1 MLCPSCKALIPDDSV
16 FCSKC
21 GSSVGDTSAPPCA
34 SPSAS
39 PCATLTASPCETP
52 TVSPCATAAVPS
64 PAPTAPSCVVA
75 TAPERK
81 RRRWPWI
88 TALAVAGA
96 LALCGVAALAYTQ
109 IEQIVGALVLPES
122 SPSQYGTDS
131 ATAPADDPIVGRWQA
146 YAASTSEHELTLL
159 GAGVSDDF
167 YIEFMPDGTLV
178 ASLDGSETY
187 DGVWVANG
195 TIENEPRYDFTM
207 VNATWTCVMTTRI
220 DGLDTALV
228 AIANNVGGQECSVT
242 YRRG

>member
-1 MLCPSCKALIPDDSV
+1 MLCPSCKAPIPDDSV

-21 GSSVGDTSAPPCA
+21 GSPVGNASTPPCTTVAAPPCA
-34 SPSAS
+34 
-39 PCATLTASPCETP
+39 
-52 TVSPCATAAVPS
+52 AAAPS
-64 PAPTAPSCVVA
+64 PPVPTAPACA
-75 TAPERK
+75 MAIAPARK

-96 LALCGVAALAYTQ
+96 LVLCGAAALTYAQ
-109 IEQIVGALVLPES
+109 IEQIVGDPILPES
-122 SPSQYGTDS
+122 PPSHYGADS
-131 ATAPADDPIVGRWQA
+131 ATVPADDPIVGRWQA

-178 ASLDGSETY
+178 ASLDGSKTY

-228 AIANNVGGQECSVT
+228 AIANNVGGQECSIT
-242 YRRG
+242 YRRE

>member
-21 GSSVGDTSAPPCA
+21 GSSVGDASAPPCA
-34 SPSAS
+34 SPSA
-39 PCATLTASPCETP
+39 P
-52 TVSPCATAAVPS
+52 PCATAAVPS

-75 TAPERK
+75 TTPERK

-109 IEQIVGALVLPES
+109 IEQIAGALILPES
-122 SPSQYGTDS
+122 SPSHYDTDS
-131 ATAPADDPIVGRWQA
+131 ATAPAEDPIVGRWQA

-167 YIEFMPDGTLV
+167 YIEFMSDGTLV
-178 ASLDGSETY
+178 ASLDGSETD

-207 VNATWTCVMTTRI
+207 VNTTWTCVMTTRI

>member
-1 MLCPSCKALIPDDSV
+1 MLPLPLARR
-16 FCSKC
+16 
-21 GSSVGDTSAPPCA
+21 PPF
-34 SPSAS
+34 PLRHQ
-39 PCATLTASPCETP
+39 PP
-52 TVSPCATAAVPS
+52 
-64 PAPTAPSCVVA
+64 PSCVAA
-75 TAPERK
+75 TTPERK

-109 IEQIVGALVLPES
+109 IEQIAGALILPES
-122 SPSQYGTDS
+122 SPSHYGTDS
-131 ATAPADDPIVGRWQA
+131 ATAPAEDPIVGRWQA

-167 YIEFMPDGTLV
+167 YIEFMSDGTLV